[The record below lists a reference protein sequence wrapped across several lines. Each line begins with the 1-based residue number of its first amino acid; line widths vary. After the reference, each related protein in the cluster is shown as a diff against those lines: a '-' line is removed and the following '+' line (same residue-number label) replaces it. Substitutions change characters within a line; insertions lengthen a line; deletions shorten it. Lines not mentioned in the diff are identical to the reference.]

1 MRYLVAAVCLV
12 AAIWIS
18 VSLLACDDRDPVVGS
33 GNNGEQQ
40 SDEDEQPTN
49 EVEQRTEEGDRA
61 RLVEMR
67 QEIDMLIGDAAA
79 ASIADCRY
87 AGLGSKPCGGP
98 WEYIVY
104 SVSSTDSTAL
114 AERLKAYDAFEAE
127 MNELYGY
134 VSDCSIPNRP
144 VLVFKDGRCVAE

>member
-12 AAIWIS
+12 AVAWFS
-18 VSLLACDDRDPVVGS
+18 VSLLACDGRDPIVADD
-33 GNNGEQQ
+33 NNGDQRTEEDDQPTEEGEQQ
-40 SDEDEQPTN
+40 
-49 EVEQRTEEGDRA
+49 TEEGDRA
-61 RLVEMR
+61 KLMEMR
-67 QEIDMLIGDAAA
+67 REIDMLIGDAAA

-114 AERLKAYDAFEAE
+114 AERLKTYDAFEAE
-127 MNELYGY
+127 TNARYGY
-134 VSDCSIPNRP
+134 LSDCSVPNIPN
-144 VLVFKDGRCVAE
+144 LAYKDGRCIAE